1 MAKSERSS
9 VFIPDNNINNNNNS
23 SEFDEKIE
31 EHEREPLT
39 RYDSVNKFSFILLHS
54 FMLIHLKIIK
64 IKSLIMFSIIFQL
77 K

>member
-9 VFIPDNNINNNNNS
+9 VFIQDNNINNNNNS

-39 RYDSVNKFSFILLHS
+39 RLDSVNKLSYLDS
-54 FMLIHLKIIK
+54 LIHAH
-64 IKSLIMFSIIFQL
+64 SSVNYQD
-77 K
+77 